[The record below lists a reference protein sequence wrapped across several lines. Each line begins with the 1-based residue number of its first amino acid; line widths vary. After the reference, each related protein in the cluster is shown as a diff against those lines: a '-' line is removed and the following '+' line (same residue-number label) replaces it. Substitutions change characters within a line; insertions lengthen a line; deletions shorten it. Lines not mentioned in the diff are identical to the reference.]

1 MSFLARPTVPMP
13 EFDRDIENTMKTYFE
28 ENGTVRSSN
37 FKISDDEMANSIGSS
52 VVRHSLC

>member
-1 MSFLARPTVPMP
+1 MT
-13 EFDRDIENTMKTYFE
+13 EFDRDIKNTMKTYFE
-28 ENGTVRSSN
+28 ENRTVRSSN